1 MTAIKEK
8 TLAEKLK
15 ASNLTLAV
23 AESCTGGL
31 IGHTITNKGGSSA
44 YFKGGIIAYN
54 NDVKRDLLGVKAATL
69 KNFGAVSKET
79 AREMAEGIRLRLK
92 ADIGISVTGIAGP
105 GGGSIKK
112 PVGLV
117 YIAISKRGKVKVIK
131 EVFSGTR
138 LTVKKAT
145 AKTALQAVRD
155 FI

>member
-1 MTAIKEK
+1 MTALREK

-15 ASNLTLAV
+15 ASDLTLAV

-31 IGHTITNKGGSSA
+31 IGHTITNKSGSSE
-44 YFKGGIIAYN
+44 YFMGGVIAYDD
-54 NDVKRDLLGVKAATL
+54 DVKKNLLGVKAATL
-69 KNFGAVSKET
+69 KKYGAVSKET
-79 AREMAEGIRLRLK
+79 AKEMALAVRLRLK
-92 ADIGISVTGIAGP
+92 ANIGIAVTGIAGP

-138 LTVKKAT
+138 LTIKKAT
-145 AKTALQAVRD
+145 TKVALQAVRD